1 MLISTALLQESG
13 FVTKDWSGIIEAAS
27 KSPLGILALM
37 ILVLGSLGF
46 YFFKDADAKIKGVMF
61 LAMLGGVIG
70 YGVSITRA
78 NANAAK
84 DASYSVRVIVVDNHQ
99 TPVSD
104 AKVTSSIGGEPMRV
118 EGGWLFVV
126 PKDKKPLDGKV
137 TFYAS
142 KDAAFLKGQA
152 PLQLGDDHNPSVT
165 VQLAQDR
172 NAKVI
177 GIVEDEKQSA
187 IAGATVSVIGYD
199 SEAVETKGSGSFSLP
214 AHAADGQQVQLHAEK
229 SGYRAANQWCPAGD
243 SPCSIELQRN

>member
-1 MLISTALLQESG
+1 MGIAAAWLQDG
-13 FVTKDWSGIIEAAS
+13 GLVTKDWTGIIEAAS

-46 YFFKDADAKIKGVMF
+46 YFFKDADAKIKAVMF

-70 YGVSITRA
+70 YGAAVMHA

-84 DASYSVRVIVVDNHQ
+84 DASYSVRVIVVDNHN
-99 TPVSD
+99 TPVND

-137 TFYAS
+137 TFFAS
-142 KDAAFLKGQA
+142 KDSAFLKGQA
-152 PLQLGDDHNPSVT
+152 PLQLGEDHNPSVT
-165 VQLAQDR
+165 VPLANER
-172 NAKVI
+172 SAKVL

-199 SEAVETKGSGSFSLP
+199 SEAVVTQGSGSFSLP
-214 AHAADGQQVQLHAEK
+214 AHKADGQQVELHAEK

-243 SPCSIELQRN
+243 DPCSIQLQRN

>member
-1 MLISTALLQESG
+1 
-13 FVTKDWSGIIEAAS
+13 
-27 KSPLGILALM
+27 M

-46 YFFKDADAKIKGVMF
+46 YFFKDADAKIKAVMF

-70 YGVSITRA
+70 YGVAITRA
-78 NANAAK
+78 NVGSAK
-84 DASYSVRVIVVDNHQ
+84 DASYRVRVIVVDEHQ

-104 AKVTSSIGGEPMRV
+104 AKVWSSIGGEPMKV
-118 EGGWLFVV
+118 EGGWLFVIAR
-126 PKDKKPLDGKV
+126 DTKPQDGKV

-152 PLQLGDDHNPSVT
+152 PLQLADDHNPAVT
-165 VQLAQDR
+165 VALER
-172 NAKVI
+172 SRTAKVI
-177 GIVEDEKQSA
+177 GIIEDERQSA
-187 IAGATVSVIGYD
+187 IAGATVGVIGYD
-199 SEAVETKGSGSFSLP
+199 SEAEVTKSSGSFSLP